1 MGHPDNP
8 TMTISA
14 IVLYLILLSHQ
25 TVSEEQVQQNVIV
38 EKGENTILQCHDQPV
53 NASSV
58 LYHWK
63 KDGVIVAT
71 QNPSKP
77 SEHLSILNNGSLR
90 ISGLQYIDEGLY
102 TCECQTKDDSSWQ
115 THSNIMLQ
123 VADGPTII
131 SLDIRPA
138 TLLKNGTLYVNK
150 SSDVY
155 FNCSSVSRPS
165 QNLTWTVENLAQ
177 DNHNRASGS
186 ESTLE
191 FSISRIQPLDQG
203 MYTCTSQNTLSKTTV
218 NKSQE
223 LLVYYAPERHPE
235 CSWEV
240 TKEPSDV
247 LLICTWTEGY
257 PAPTLS
263 WHEVL
268 EESVIAKGPTINFTS
283 QGTERLEIHVNRFT
297 LHEKEEVKCT
307 GHHVTGVEKS
317 CSINLKMPYPTGD
330 PLVTALDGSNITLSC
345 IETSSLPPANTV
357 WKKKDEVINNTSKYN
372 VSKNGPTYKLT
383 IINVTKDDEGVYYC
397 YSENPLGARE
407 LEVVL
412 TVKTSASNGG
422 AIVGIFVSIL
432 VMMIGISVGVTVY
445 SKRDRIC
452 IGLGFG
458 HLDDDRGDVLSLVDS
473 DDEEIFHDSVP
484 QLPPLTNG
492 HATTL
497 VEIHRIPY
505 SDRDDNADST
515 EHTDQTHPDQTESEH
530 QSADY

>member
-1 MGHPDNP
+1 MGRPDNP
-8 TMTISA
+8 TMTKSTIL
-14 IVLYLILLSHQ
+14 LYLLLLSHQ
-25 TVSEEQVQQNVIV
+25 TVSEEQQDVIG
-38 EKGENTILQCHDQPV
+38 EKGENTTLQCHDQPS

-58 LYHWK
+58 LCHWK

-90 ISGLQYIDEGLY
+90 ISGLQYMDEGLY
-102 TCECQTKDDSSWQ
+102 TCECQIKDDSSWQ
-115 THSNIMLQ
+115 THSNIKLQ
-123 VADGPTII
+123 VADGPTSV

-150 SSDVY
+150 SADVY

-177 DNHNRASGS
+177 DNHDKASGS
-186 ESTLE
+186 GSTLE
-191 FSISRIQPLDQG
+191 FFINRIQPQDQG
-203 MYTCTSQNTLSKTTV
+203 MYTCTSQNTLSMRTV

-240 TKEPSDV
+240 AKEPSDV
-247 LLICTWTEGY
+247 LLICTWSEGY

-268 EESVIAKGPTINFTS
+268 EKSVIAKGPTINITS
-283 QGTERLEIHVNRFT
+283 QGTERLEIHVNRFI

-317 CSINLKMPYPTGD
+317 CSINLEMPYPTGD
-330 PLVTALDGSNITLSC
+330 PLVAALEGSTITLRC
-345 IETSSLPPANTV
+345 TETNSLPSAKTV
-357 WKKKDEVINNTSKYN
+357 WKKMDEIINNTSKYN

-383 IINVTKDDEGVYYC
+383 IVNVTKDDEGVYYC

-407 LEVVL
+407 LEVIL
-412 TVKTSASNGG
+412 TVRTSAGNGG

-445 SKRDRIC
+445 TKRDRIC
-452 IGLGFG
+452 IGLGFS

-473 DDEEIFHDSVP
+473 DEEEIFHDSVP

-505 SDRDDNADST
+505 NDHDDNADST
-515 EHTDQTHPDQTESEH
+515 EHTDQTHPDQTEAEH
-530 QSADY
+530 QSADC